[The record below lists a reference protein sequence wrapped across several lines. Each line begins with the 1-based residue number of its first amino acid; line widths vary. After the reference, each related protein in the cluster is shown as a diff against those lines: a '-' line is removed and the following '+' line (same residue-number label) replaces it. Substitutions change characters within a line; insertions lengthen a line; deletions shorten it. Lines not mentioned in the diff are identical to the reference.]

1 MVIKKGTETIYD
13 KILERSYPA
22 GLMCEKQG
30 KIYMLWFNFIIGLNV
45 ISLLFLGMAI
55 YDDEFKTKGNKI

>member
-1 MVIKKGTETIYD
+1 
-13 KILERSYPA
+13 
-22 GLMCEKQG
+22 
-30 KIYMLWFNFIIGLNV
+30 MLWFNFIIGLNV